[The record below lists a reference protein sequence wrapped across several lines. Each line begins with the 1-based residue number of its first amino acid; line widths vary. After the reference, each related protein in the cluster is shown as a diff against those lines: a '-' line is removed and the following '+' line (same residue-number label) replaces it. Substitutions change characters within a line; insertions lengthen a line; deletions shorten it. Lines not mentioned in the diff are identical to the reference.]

1 MQQKEQEWKEAE
13 KKEKKQEQDKED
25 KEEHLQQAKTLWC
38 KATGSQST
46 NLLGSKRTGE
56 EEKSI
61 NRNKKKKEEQKQKW
75 KWREAEDNEQEE
87 QKEQED
93 EEEHLQKDKL
103 VGAKQQELRAQNY
116 LIIGQQEYRSS
127 REQG

>member
-1 MQQKEQEWKEAE
+1 MQKKEQEWKEAE

-56 EEKSI
+56 EEK
-61 NRNKKKKEEQKQKW
+61 NYEQKL
-75 KWREAEDNEQEE
+75 
-87 QKEQED
+87 
-93 EEEHLQKDKL
+93 EEERR
-103 VGAKQQELRAQNY
+103 AKAKVKVK
-116 LIIGQQEYRSS
+116 GS
-127 REQG
+127 RR